1 MRCPM
6 CGSKQNGQICSVCGA
21 ILPQN
26 NPNNLNKKFY
36 QKTWFV
42 ILMLVF
48 FFPVGI
54 ALMWL
59 YKRDWKLPIKIIITL
74 FWCIAFFASSYG
86 EDTENQNT
94 EANQNENK
102 SGWQTSPTNIEDFK
116 YYTNGNNLYIQEYM
130 GDASDILVGN
140 SYEINGNQFTVS
152 ELQDGTFRSCDVI
165 SIIISEGISKI
176 DDGAFNGCDAKYIY
190 LPSSLENKDGS
201 FWTYFHDV
209 DEIYYGGTNEQWN
222 EICHIS
228 REDLEVKQIY
238 CNVSVDDLGTDIA
251 KKDIVEMKEAPK
263 NTDNTQEA
271 PETYETKDPNVV
283 YDEDKTSYYAM
294 AQNIVL
300 NYLKSPKSAS
310 FPWSTDEIGFA
321 KKGNIVSVQGY
332 VDAQNSFGAE
342 IRSQWTVQY
351 EITDFDNLLCT
362 PLYVNIDGTEVGTYT
377 NLN

>member
-1 MRCPM
+1 MRCPI
-6 CGSKQNGQICSVCGA
+6 CGSEQNGRVCSICGTK
-21 ILPQN
+21 LPQN
-26 NPNNLNKKFY
+26 NHNNSSQKFY

-59 YKRDWKLPIKIIITL
+59 YKREWKLPIKIIITL

-94 EANQNENK
+94 EANQDESK
-102 SGWQTSPTNIEDFK
+102 SGWKTSPTNIKDFK
-116 YYTNGNNLYIQEYM
+116 YYTNGSNLYIQEYM

-140 SYEINGNQFTVS
+140 SYEINGNEFAVS
-152 ELQDGTFRSCDVI
+152 ELQDGTFRSCDAV

-176 DDGAFNGCDAKYIY
+176 DDSAFNGCDAKYIY
-190 LPSSLENKDGS
+190 LPSTLENKGDS
-201 FWTYFHDV
+201 FWSYFHGV
-209 DEIYYGGTNEQWN
+209 EEIYYGGSNEQWN
-222 EICHIS
+222 EICQIN

-238 CNVSVDDLGTDIA
+238 CDVSISDLGTDEA
-251 KKDIVEMKEAPK
+251 KKTIVEMINIQKKAKE
-263 NTDNTQEA
+263 TTE
-271 PETYETKDPNVV
+271 PEEVKDPNTV

-294 AQNIVL
+294 AQGIVL
-300 NYLKSPKSAS
+300 NYLKSPGSAS
-310 FPWSTDEIGFA
+310 FPWNTDEIGFA
-321 KKGNIVSVQGY
+321 KKGNVVSVQGY

-351 EITDFDNLLCT
+351 EITDFDNLLCN
-362 PLYVNIDGTEVGTYT
+362 PLYVNIDGVESGTYT
-377 NLN
+377 DLN

>member
-59 YKRDWKLPIKIIITL
+59 YKKEWKLPIKVIITL
-74 FWCIAFFASSYG
+74 LWCIVFCVSSYG
-86 EDTENQNT
+86 GDTENQN
-94 EANQNENK
+94 EEVSQDEVV
-102 SGWQTSPTNIEDFK
+102 SGWETSPTNIEDFK
-116 YYTNGNNLYIQEYM
+116 YYTNGSNLYIQEYT
-130 GDASDILVGN
+130 GDASDILVGS
-140 SYEINGNQFTVS
+140 SYEINGNEFTVS
-152 ELQDGTFRSCDVI
+152 ELQDGTFRSCDAM

-176 DDGAFNGCDAKYIY
+176 DDNTFNGCDAKYIY
-190 LPSSLENKDGS
+190 LPSTLENKDGS

-209 DEIYYGGTNEQWN
+209 DEIYYGGSNEQWN
-222 EICHIS
+222 EICKID

-238 CNVSVDDLGTDIA
+238 CNVSVNDLGTDEA
-251 KKDIVEMKEAPK
+251 KKNIVEMVNVQESE
-263 NTDNTQEA
+263 QEA
-271 PETYETKDPNVV
+271 TGTARPEETKDPNTV

-294 AQNIVL
+294 AQGIVL
-300 NYLKSPKSAS
+300 NYLKSPSSAS
-310 FPWSTDEIGFA
+310 FPWNKEEIGFE
-321 KKGNIVSVQGY
+321 KNGNIVSVQGY

-351 EITDFDNLLCT
+351 EITDFDNLLCN
-362 PLYVNIDGTEVGTYT
+362 PLYVNIDGVESGTYT